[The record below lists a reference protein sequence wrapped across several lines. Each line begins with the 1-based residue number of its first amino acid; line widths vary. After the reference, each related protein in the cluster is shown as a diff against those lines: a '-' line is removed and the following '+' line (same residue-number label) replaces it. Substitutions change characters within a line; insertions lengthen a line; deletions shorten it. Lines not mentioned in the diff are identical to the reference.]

1 MNSLVFILAVLSI
14 LINAAAIVLLILLV
28 YHVRKQ
34 SSAKIYAKDLER
46 TYELYKWQCKVNQA
60 GTDYLNKLQK
70 ILNYEDD
77 SERPSTPVD

>member
-28 YHVRKQ
+28 YHDRKQ
-34 SSAKIYAKDLER
+34 SSVKFYAKDLDR
-46 TYELYKWQCKVNQA
+46 AFELHKRQNKVNQA

-70 ILNYEDD
+70 ILRYDD
-77 SERPSTPVD
+77 